1 MVKSTRK
8 KSTGELMLEINRL
21 YGKNF
26 LLSRVKDQTPKLHK
40 KSKNEKTTNTRRKS

>member
-8 KSTGELMLEINRL
+8 KSTGELMLEINKL
-21 YGKNF
+21 YGENF

-40 KSKNEKTTNTRRKS
+40 NSENEKTTNTRGKS

>member
-1 MVKSTRK
+1 MAKPARK

-21 YGKNF
+21 YGENF

>member
-21 YGKNF
+21 YGENF
-26 LLSRVKDQTPKLHK
+26 LLSRVKDQSPKLHK
-40 KSKNEKTTNTRRKS
+40 KTKDDKTTNTRRKS